1 MYKAMIMY
9 SSLTG
14 NTEKVAMTF
23 KEAILQYE
31 GWECDTY
38 KIDKKTDFT
47 KDPLYLDDYDFIALG
62 SPVIAALPTD
72 FITYNFGANH
82 PEPIFL
88 SRPRDGCPFP
98 HLDGTRIGVVFTT
111 YCGSVNMG
119 PAECTA
125 TLELMSNY
133 LEARN
138 IAVVGKFG
146 CAGKEIRHMAVD
158 QVARSV
164 KIEVG
169 EAADVLARYLSN
181 PNAEEFANLTM
192 EQRHAMDE
200 AAKDKR
206 DFPAYDMGDGGPKM
220 DSREG
225 AWRYRI
231 SERPDERDLRQA
243 RTFMEQIIEDHFV
256 GLKEKRTPI
265 RGYCCIS

>member
-14 NTEKVAMTF
+14 NTEKVANEF
-23 KEAILQYE
+23 RDAILQYE
-31 GWECDTY
+31 GWECETY
-38 KIDKKTDFT
+38 KITKTTDFT

-82 PEPIFL
+82 PEPVFL
-88 SRPRDGCPFP
+88 SRPRGGCPFP
-98 HLDGTRIGVVFTT
+98 QLEGTRVGVVFTT

-125 TLELMSNY
+125 ALELMSNY

-138 IAVVGKFG
+138 IAVVGRFG

-158 QVARSV
+158 KVARSV
-164 KIEVG
+164 NIEVG
-169 EAADVLARYLSN
+169 EAADVLARYLAN
-181 PNAEEFANLTM
+181 PDAEEFASLS
-192 EQRHAMDE
+192 EQQKEGLRK
-200 AAKDKR
+200 AAEDKR
-206 DFPAYDMGDGGPKM
+206 DFPAYEMGEGGPRM

-231 SERPDERDLRQA
+231 EERPDARDLRQA

-256 GLKEKRTPI
+256 GLKEKRAPI